1 MKLSKLFSTLILL
14 FLFISVQVSA
24 DDPEVE
30 LDEDGNPIVKL
41 DEAPEWV
48 LVDGQGDTV
57 SSATLAE
64 KPYVLHFWA
73 TWCPYCKRFQPGLDY
88 IAADYI
94 ESGIPTYAV
103 SWWENPGAKPV
114 KEMES
119 RGLMFP
125 VLLEGDAVAKA
136 FGVIG
141 TPTTIFVS
149 HEGEIIYRH
158 TGFDPNDPELRVAY
172 EQLKAD
178 FEAPKKP
185 ESEDG
190 EDDDSE

>member
-1 MKLSKLFSTLILL
+1 MKLCKVVLYLSIFCLFFS
-14 FLFISVQVSA
+14 ISVLA

-41 DEAPEWV
+41 ETAPEWV
-48 LVDGQGDTV
+48 LVNGQGETV
-57 SSATLAE
+57 SSAMLAG

-88 IAADYI
+88 IAVDYV
-94 ESGIPTYAV
+94 EKGIPTYAV

-114 KEMES
+114 KEMEK

-125 VLLEGDAVAKA
+125 VLVDGDQVAKA

-141 TPTTIFVS
+141 TPTTVFVN
-149 HEGEIIYRH
+149 HEGGINYRH
-158 TGFDPNDPELRVAY
+158 TGFDPNDPQLRVAY
-172 EQLKAD
+172 EQLKTEM
-178 FEAPKKP
+178 EAPPKP
-185 ESEDG
+185 AESDG
-190 EDDDSE
+190 EDSDK

>member
-73 TWCPYCKRFQPGLDY
+73 TWCPPCVMELTVTVWRLGRFICP
-88 IAADYI
+88 AW
-94 ESGIPTYAV
+94 P
-103 SWWENPGAKPV
+103 
-114 KEMES
+114 
-119 RGLMFP
+119 RG
-125 VLLEGDAVAKA
+125 
-136 FGVIG
+136 
-141 TPTTIFVS
+141 
-149 HEGEIIYRH
+149 
-158 TGFDPNDPELRVAY
+158 RV
-172 EQLKAD
+172 
-178 FEAPKKP
+178 
-185 ESEDG
+185 
-190 EDDDSE
+190 